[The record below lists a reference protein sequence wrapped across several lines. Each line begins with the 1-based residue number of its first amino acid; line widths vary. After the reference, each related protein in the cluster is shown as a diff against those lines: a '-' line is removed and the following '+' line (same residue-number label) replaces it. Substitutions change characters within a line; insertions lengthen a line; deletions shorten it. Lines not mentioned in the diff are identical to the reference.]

1 MMAKEIPI
9 INNGER
15 PLICVSLI
23 GKTNEEII
31 KQALAAQDS
40 DADVIEW
47 RADHYKHVE
56 DVQAVLDVL
65 SHIRTTLKSK
75 KLLFTFRTLEEGGQR
90 PLTLTQYKILCMAA
104 AESGLID
111 WIDIELE
118 KAEFLGRE
126 FIHNIKSAKVK
137 LILSNH
143 DFERTPEDAVLILRI
158 GIMNQFGADIGKL
171 AMMPNQMQDVLRLMG
186 IITKARGFNQ
196 LPLAVMSMGD
206 LGKISRVSGSLTGSV
221 FTFASLSEASAPGQI
236 PVEQMQRY
244 LDEFEIKP
252 ES

>member
-1 MMAKEIPI
+1 MTIEIPTTE
-9 INNGER
+9 NGKQ
-15 PLICVSLI
+15 PLICVPLI
-23 GKTNEEII
+23 GTTNEEII
-31 KQALAAQDS
+31 KEALAAQES
-40 DADVIEW
+40 DADVVEW
-47 RADHYKHVE
+47 RVDHYKHAA

-75 KLLFTFRTLEEGGQR
+75 VLLFTFRTLEEGGKR
-90 PLTLTQYKILCMAA
+90 PYSLTQYKILCKAA

-118 KAEFLGRE
+118 KAEFLGRQ
-126 FIHNIKSAKVK
+126 FIKEIKAAKVK

-171 AMMPNQMQDVLRLMG
+171 AMMPNQIQDVLRLMG

-196 LPLAVMSMGD
+196 LPLAIMSMGD

-221 FTFASLSEASAPGQI
+221 FTFASLGEASAPGQI
-236 PVEQMQRY
+236 PVEHMQRY
-244 LDEFEIKP
+244 LDEFEIKM

>member
-1 MMAKEIPI
+1 MTIEIPTI
-9 INNGER
+9 EHNKR
-15 PLICVSLI
+15 PLICVPLI

-31 KQALAAQDS
+31 KQALVAQAS

-47 RADHYKHVE
+47 RVDHYKHVA

-75 KLLFTFRTLEEGGQR
+75 VLLFTFRTIEEGGQQ
-90 PLTLTQYKILCMAA
+90 PLTLTEYKALCKTA

-118 KAEFLGRE
+118 KAEFLGRG
-126 FIHNIKSAKVK
+126 FIQDIKAAKVK

-171 AMMPNQMQDVLRLMG
+171 AMMPNHMQDVLRLMG

-196 LPLAVMSMGD
+196 LPLAIMSMGD

-221 FTFASLSEASAPGQI
+221 FTFASLGEASAPGQI
-236 PVEQMQRY
+236 PVEHMRSY
-244 LDEFEIKP
+244 LDEFEIKR